1 RPYSGDDLIY
11 CANGQRI
18 WCHMAI
24 NPVLD
29 DNGVM
34 TNAVAVLTDI
44 TQSKMH
50 EVLQHRILEAMAR
63 EEPLEALMDKACR
76 EVERIAPEITAS
88 ILRVS
93 EDGLLQPLAGP
104 KLPPS
109 YSAALEGVAIG
120 PGVGSCG
127 TAAYSGEAVLVEDI
141 ESDPLWADYKE
152 LALSAG
158 LRACWSTPIKDNR
171 GRVLGTFAFYYRDPR
186 GPSDFHQRLL
196 KVLVHLCSLALQR
209 E

>member
-1 RPYSGDDLIY
+1 YSGDDLIY

-50 EVLQHRILEAMAR
+50 EVLQQRILEAMAR
-63 EEPLEALMDKACR
+63 EEPLESLMDSACR

-88 ILRVS
+88 ILRVTD
-93 EDGLLQPLAGP
+93 DGLLQPLAGP
-104 KLPPS
+104 KLPTS
-109 YSAALEGVAIG
+109 YCAALEGVAIG
-120 PGVGSCG
+120 PDVGSCG
-127 TAAYSGEAVLVEDI
+127 TAAYHGEPVLVEDI
-141 ESDPLWADYKE
+141 ASDPLWRNFRD
-152 LALSAG
+152 LAL
-158 LRACWSTPIKDNR
+158 D
-171 GRVLGTFAFYYRDPR
+171 LG
-186 GPSDFHQRLL
+186 
-196 KVLVHLCSLALQR
+196 
-209 E
+209 